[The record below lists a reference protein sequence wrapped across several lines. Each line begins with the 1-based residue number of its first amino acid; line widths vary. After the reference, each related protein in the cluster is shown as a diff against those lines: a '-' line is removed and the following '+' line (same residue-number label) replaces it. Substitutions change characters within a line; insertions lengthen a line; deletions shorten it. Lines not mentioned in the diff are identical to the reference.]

1 MNNWEA
7 IIFDMDGLLV
17 DTEVVW
23 TEAES
28 MLLAARGFRYDEE
41 HPRSVVL
48 GLRLDEFFEKL
59 CDLFGFQED
68 YDRLN
73 EELLDYM
80 AALVP
85 DKVVKKPGAAELL
98 DYVHR
103 QGIPC
108 AIASS
113 APQSVIE
120 AVVEGEGWSH
130 ILKVRVSADAV
141 ARGKPA
147 PDVYLEAVRRLGVSP
162 AGSLGLED
170 TPTGARAAVAAGL
183 TCFVVP
189 DSSNPWPVS
198 FDGITPHIFDSL
210 HDVLKR
216 LNGKIQTGK

>member
-1 MNNWEA
+1 MNDWKA

-28 MLLAARGFRYDEE
+28 MLLAARGFQYDEQ
-41 HPRSVVL
+41 HPRSEVL

-59 CDLFGFQED
+59 GMMFGFQED
-68 YDRLN
+68 HNRLYD
-73 EELLDYM
+73 ELLNYM

-85 DKVVKKPGAAELL
+85 DKVIKKPGAAEIL

-113 APQSVIE
+113 SPQSVIE
-120 AVVEGEGWSH
+120 AVVEGEGWGH
-130 ILKVRVSADAV
+130 ILKVRVSAEAV

-147 PDVYLEAVRRLGVSP
+147 PDVYLEAARRLDVSP
-162 AGSLGLED
+162 AGCLALED
-170 TPTGARAAVAAGL
+170 TPAGARAAVAAGL
-183 TCFVVP
+183 TCFAVP

-210 HDVLKR
+210 HDVLAR
-216 LNGKIQTGK
+216 LNGKTQTG